1 MGGAAW
7 IRTNEVEALAAEEWQ
22 EDLIDW
28 HGCSAVQFD
37 PLKLGG
43 RATVGATRMDADGVL
58 LNYEDG
64 MTAEEIS
71 EAFSVD
77 LDAVRAIIEFID
89 SNCWKKTA

>member
-1 MGGAAW
+1 ME
-7 IRTNEVEALAAEEWQ
+7 ITESLEIVPPHPRQ
-22 EDLIDW
+22 EDVFDW

-37 PLKLGG
+37 PEKLGG

-71 EAFSVD
+71 EAFGSD
-77 LDAVRAIIEFID
+77 LNAVRQIIAFAEAKQMKAI
-89 SNCWKKTA
+89 A